1 MNVAGK
7 PQEGRSAQAV
17 DFDRFRL
24 RRFIDEVA
32 GMGELEIHADA
43 IELAGIAEK
52 LEGNPKALLC
62 RAAGPEKQEVVGSV
76 MGSRSR
82 LARAFGKTPGT
93 LLAEIQRRLKTKPEI
108 VDVSRAEAPCQQ
120 VVLTGDD
127 ADLTKL
133 PVHLQHGQDG
143 APYISSSIDYVI
155 DPKTGFTNV
164 GLRRMMLRGRHEAGI
179 DLVSPSDLRAIY
191 EATAAQGK
199 RLPVSFAVGAHPIDH
214 VAGVMRLP
222 IDELGIVA
230 SLRDA
235 PLPVVKCV
243 TNDIRVPADAEY
255 VLEGYL
261 DERGHVEPEGPY
273 GEFLGYYG
281 AVKRNPVFHLTAITR
296 RNDALF
302 QTSTIGGRTMGRTDT
317 AQLSALRTEVMIWRA
332 LEGAVREPVNV
343 YATTSSGGAFNVRD
357 LKDGHFAF
365 AVKWK
370 PEKLWD
376 IHTPQNQNEVVLSLF
391 DARGKVVDTSHPSR
405 FGFRELWIKGRDLY
419 LNGTRI
425 FLSAVPLDN
434 AQVGGAWASYE
445 AARESLERLKSF
457 GINFVYTHNYG
468 CEPGSHLSFAE
479 ILRAADDVGMLVA
492 LSQPHFS
499 HYEWKSAEADQTNGY
514 ARHAEFYARMAQNHP
529 SVVFYSMSH
538 NATGYA
544 EDMNP
549 DMIDGIH
556 DPRDP
561 WALNN
566 SKLALRAEAVV
577 RHLDPSRIVYHH
589 ASGNLGSMHAIN
601 FYPNFVPIQE
611 LSDWFEHWAKQGVKP
626 AFMCEYGAPFTWD
639 WNYVSWMV
647 PGPTR
652 IRQRQSAVGVLPRGV
667 ECAVLWRPSLQ
678 DQRAREGQP
687 ALGSQSVPRR
697 QPWHRWDYPYEVG
710 SSRFDERF
718 PVFAMYLTDN
728 WRAFRGWGVS
738 AISPWE
744 YEHYWK
750 PREGVNRGRTEL
762 KVDWENL
769 QRPGFSPDYIEQ
781 RYERMDL
788 AFEKADWIATA
799 AAQALIRNNRPLLA
813 FIGGKTEAFTSKD
826 HVFHP
831 GQTVEKQIIA
841 INNSR
846 QTVTCSC
853 EWSFG
858 LSQSVTGAKEV
869 LLV

>member
-62 RAAGPEKQEVVGSV
+62 RAAGPEKQELVGSV

-143 APYISSSIDYVI
+143 APYISSSVDYVI

-343 YATTSSGGAFNVRD
+343 YATTSSGGAFNVRVAMRQRVP
-357 LKDGHFAF
+357 G
-365 AVKWK
+365 
-370 PEKLWD
+370 E
-376 IHTPQNQNEVVLSLF
+376 
-391 DARGKVVDTSHPSR
+391 ARNAISACMGALANCKNVFVVDPDIDIFSDEQMDWAMATR
-405 FGFRELWIKGRDLY
+405 FQPDRDL
-419 LNGTRI
+419 I
-425 FLSAVPLDN
+425 VMS
-434 AQVGGAWASYE
+434 
-445 AARESLERLKSF
+445 
-457 GINFVYTHNYG
+457 
-468 CEPGSHLSFAE
+468 
-479 ILRAADDVGMLVA
+479 GMRTL
-492 LSQPHFS
+492 P
-499 HYEWKSAEADQTNGY
+499 
-514 ARHAEFYARMAQNHP
+514 
-529 SVVFYSMSH
+529 
-538 NATGYA
+538 
-544 EDMNP
+544 
-549 DMIDGIH
+549 
-556 DPRDP
+556 
-561 WALNN
+561 
-566 SKLALRAEAVV
+566 
-577 RHLDPSRIVYHH
+577 LDPSLPAGSRVGSKAGYDLTWPFGQGDRLETRVPAAPTFKGKRF
-589 ASGNLGSMHAIN
+589 ASVEAAIADGPK
-601 FYPNFVPIQE
+601 FFEE
-611 LSDWFEHWAKQGVKP
+611 L
-626 AFMCEYGAPFTWD
+626 MT
-639 WNYVSWMV
+639 
-647 PGPTR
+647 
-652 IRQRQSAVGVLPRGV
+652 AVGSRDGREIVREIQALREKHGV
-667 ECAVLWRPSLQ
+667 ER
-678 DQRAREGQP
+678 DGEG
-687 ALGSQSVPRR
+687 R
-697 QPWHRWDYPYEVG
+697 
-710 SSRFDERF
+710 
-718 PVFAMYLTDN
+718 YL
-728 WRAFRGWGVS
+728 F
-738 AISPWE
+738 
-744 YEHYWK
+744 K
-750 PREGVNRGRTEL
+750 
-762 KVDWENL
+762 
-769 QRPGFSPDYIEQ
+769 
-781 RYERMDL
+781 
-788 AFEKADWIATA
+788 
-799 AAQALIRNNRPLLA
+799 
-813 FIGGKTEAFTSKD
+813 
-826 HVFHP
+826 
-831 GQTVEKQIIA
+831 
-841 INNSR
+841 
-846 QTVTCSC
+846 
-853 EWSFG
+853 
-858 LSQSVTGAKEV
+858 
-869 LLV
+869 